1 MGRHA
6 WSKSHPWSPQIETAQ
21 SGEQSSPEHVQ
32 IPTDGTDVWEID
44 FQLLKFG
51 NKVAS
56 GSYGNLYRGTYC
68 SQDVAIKVLKPERVN
83 VDMQREFAQE
93 VFIMR
98 LVNYTSILQH
108 Y

>member
-1 MGRHA
+1 MLQDRYAEFGEHLSMQRQA

-21 SGEQSSPEHVQ
+21 SGEHSSPEHVQ

-56 GSYGNLYRGTYC
+56 GSYGNL
-68 SQDVAIKVLKPERVN
+68 
-83 VDMQREFAQE
+83 
-93 VFIMR
+93 
-98 LVNYTSILQH
+98 
-108 Y
+108 